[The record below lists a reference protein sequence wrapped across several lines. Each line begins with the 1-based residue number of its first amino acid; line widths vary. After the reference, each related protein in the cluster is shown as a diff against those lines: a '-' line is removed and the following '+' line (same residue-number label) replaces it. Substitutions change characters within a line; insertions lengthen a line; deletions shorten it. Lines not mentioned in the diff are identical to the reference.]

1 MNLIL
6 HIKLTLEPRRP
17 LKETIIGRFLA
28 RNPMARRIV
37 IVGCGVSG
45 TTAAFYARKTDR
57 TSEITIVGDEAL
69 PEYSRCGLPYAFSGM
84 VPTMRSLIGY
94 DEDFYEH
101 TNRIDLKL
109 GATATKIHPDRHVV
123 EVKSRDH
130 VPNELEYDSLILTT
144 GASATT
150 LGVLGST
157 LNGVFTIRTMDDVE
171 GLANYLG
178 ESKTKKVAIIG
189 AGLIGSEMAEALL
202 VRRVGVLQA
211 EIVPEIL
218 PVILDPDMASVVR
231 EKGQEH
237 GVEYRL
243 QSTLEEILGEKGK
256 VRGVRISG
264 HTYDADAVIIAV
276 RVQPN
281 TDLAQSA
288 GILLGESGGIK
299 TDETMLTSARNIYAA
314 GDCIETFDLIT
325 RRHVFFQLATTAVR
339 QSMVAGINAAGGE
352 ARYPGSTGVTTVKL
366 FGLEV
371 ATLGPT
377 TGTAEKIGINPVSVR
392 ITGSTRLSYYP
403 GGKDLTVKL
412 LANPVN
418 GKLLG
423 AQLIGEEG
431 ATLRANFASMAAHL
445 GLTVQQFAE
454 IETCYSPPL
463 APVWDP
469 VTIAAQA
476 LLRKLRPTLAKAQPT
491 VSNS

>member
-1 MNLIL
+1 MV
-6 HIKLTLEPRRP
+6 
-17 LKETIIGRFLA
+17 
-28 RNPMARRIV
+28 RRIV

-69 PEYSRCGLPYAFSGM
+69 PEYSRCGLPYAFSGL

-109 GATATKIHPDRHVV
+109 NITATKIRPDRRVV
-123 EVKSRDH
+123 ELRSQDQAT
-130 VPNELEYDSLILTT
+130 NELYYDSLILTT

-150 LGVLGST
+150 LSVPGST
-157 LNGVFTIRTMDDVE
+157 LGGVFTIRTMNDVE
-171 GLANYLG
+171 GLANYLA
-178 ESKTKKVAIIG
+178 ESKAKKVAIIG

-202 VRRVGVLQA
+202 VREVGVLQA

-231 EKGQEH
+231 EKGEEH
-237 GVEYRL
+237 GVEYHL
-243 QSTLEEILGEKGK
+243 QSSLEEILGEKGK
-256 VRGVRISG
+256 VAGVRISG
-264 HTYDADAVIIAV
+264 HTHDADAVIVAV
-276 RVQPN
+276 RVKPN
-281 TDLAQSA
+281 TELAKAA

-299 TDETMLTSARNIYAA
+299 TDQRMLTSVSNIYAA

-377 TGTAEKIGINPVSVR
+377 SAMAEKIGLNPVSVR

-412 LANPVN
+412 LANRES

-423 AQLIGEEG
+423 VQLIGEEG

-445 GLTVQQFAE
+445 GLTIQEFAE

-476 LLRKLRPTLAKAQPT
+476 LLRKIRPPLPKTGAT
-491 VSNS
+491 ITNS

>member
-1 MNLIL
+1 
-6 HIKLTLEPRRP
+6 
-17 LKETIIGRFLA
+17 
-28 RNPMARRIV
+28 MARRIV

-45 TTAAFYARKTDR
+45 TTAAFYSRKTDR
-57 TSEITIVGDEAL
+57 TSEITIVGDEVL
-69 PEYSRCGLPYAFSGM
+69 PEYSRCGLPYAFSGI

-109 GATATKIHPDRHVV
+109 GVTATRIHPDRRVL
-123 EVKSRDH
+123 ELKSQDQ
-130 VPNELEYDSLILTT
+130 PASELHYDSLILTT
-144 GASATT
+144 GASPTT
-150 LGVLGST
+150 LSVPGST
-157 LNGVFTIRTMDDVE
+157 LNGVFTIRTMNDVE

-178 ESKTKKVAIIG
+178 ESKSRKVAIIG

-202 VRRVGVLQA
+202 VRGVAVLQA

-231 EKGQEH
+231 EKGEEH
-237 GVEYRL
+237 GVEYHL
-243 QSTLEEILGEKGK
+243 QSTLEEILGDNGR
-256 VRGVRISG
+256 VSGVRIST
-264 HTYDADAVIIAV
+264 HTYKVDAVIVAV
-276 RVQPN
+276 RVKPN
-281 TDLAQSA
+281 TELAKDA
-288 GILLGESGGIK
+288 GIVLGESGGIK
-299 TDETMLTSARNIYAA
+299 TDERMLTSKINIYAA
-314 GDCIETFDLIT
+314 GDCIETFDLIS

-339 QSMVAGINAAGGE
+339 QSMVAGINASGGE

-377 TGTAEKIGINPVSVR
+377 TAMAEKIGINPVSVR

-412 LANPVN
+412 LANPEN

-423 AQLIGEEG
+423 AQLVGEE
-431 ATLRANFASMAAHL
+431 ATLRGNFASMAAHL
-445 GLTVQQFAE
+445 GLTVQEFAE

-476 LLRKLRPTLAKAQPT
+476 LLRKLKPPLPKAPAT
-491 VSNS
+491 VLNS

>member
-1 MNLIL
+1 
-6 HIKLTLEPRRP
+6 
-17 LKETIIGRFLA
+17 
-28 RNPMARRIV
+28 MARRIV

-45 TTAAFYARKTDR
+45 TTAAFYARRTDR
-57 TSEITIVGDEAL
+57 TSEITIIGDEVL
-69 PEYSRCGLPYAFSGM
+69 PEYSRCGLPYAFSGV

-94 DEDFYEH
+94 DEDFYEN
-101 TNRIDLKL
+101 TNRIELKL
-109 GATATKIHPDRHVV
+109 GATATRIRPGSRVV
-123 EVKSRDH
+123 EMKSQDH
-130 VPNELEYDSLILTT
+130 VANELQYDSLILTT
-144 GASATT
+144 GASPTT
-150 LGVLGST
+150 LAIPGTT
-157 LNGVFTIRTMDDVE
+157 LNGVFTIRTMNDIE

-178 ESKTKKVAIIG
+178 ESKVKRVAIIG

-202 VRRVGVLQA
+202 VRGVAVLQA

-218 PVILDPDMASVVR
+218 PVILDPDMASVIR
-231 EKGQEH
+231 ERGEEH
-237 GVEYRL
+237 GVEYHL
-243 QSTLEEILGEKGK
+243 QSSLEEILGDKGK
-256 VRGVRISG
+256 VSGVRISG
-264 HTYDADAVIIAV
+264 RSYDADAVIIAV
-276 RVQPN
+276 RVNPN
-281 TDLAQSA
+281 TELARSA
-288 GILLGESGGIK
+288 GILLGESGGVR
-299 TDETMLTSARNIYAA
+299 TDERMLTSVRDIYAA
-314 GDCIETFDLIT
+314 GDCIETFDLVT

-377 TGTAEKIGINPVSVR
+377 TGMAEKIGIHPVSVR

-445 GLTVQQFAE
+445 GLTIQQFAE

-476 LLRKLRPTLAKAQPT
+476 LLRKLRAPTAKASTT

>member
-1 MNLIL
+1 MV
-6 HIKLTLEPRRP
+6 
-17 LKETIIGRFLA
+17 
-28 RNPMARRIV
+28 RRIV

-45 TTAAFYARKTDR
+45 TTAAFYSRKTDR
-57 TSEITIVGDEAL
+57 TSEITIVGDEVL
-69 PEYSRCGLPYAFSGM
+69 PEYSRCGLPYAFSGI

-109 GATATKIHPDRHVV
+109 GVTATKIHPDRRVV
-123 EVKSRDH
+123 EVKSQDRALT
-130 VPNELEYDSLILTT
+130 ELQYDSLILTM
-144 GASATT
+144 GASPTT
-150 LGVLGST
+150 LPVRGST
-157 LNGVFTIRTMDDVE
+157 LTGVFTIRTMSDVE
-171 GLANYLG
+171 GLANFLG
-178 ESKTKKVAIIG
+178 ESKAKKVAIIG

-202 VRRVGVLQA
+202 VRGVAVLQA

-237 GVEYRL
+237 GVQYHL
-243 QSTLEEILGEKGK
+243 QSSLEEILGDKGR
-256 VRGVRISG
+256 VIGVRISG
-264 HTYDADAVIIAV
+264 HTYNADAVIVAI
-276 RVQPN
+276 RVKPN
-281 TDLAQSA
+281 TELAKQA

-299 TDETMLTSARNIYAA
+299 TDESMLTSARSVYAA

-339 QSMVAGINAAGGE
+339 QSMVAGINAAGGD

-377 TGTAEKIGINPVSVR
+377 TAMAEKTGITPVSVR

-403 GGKDLTVKL
+403 GGKDMTVKL
-412 LANPVN
+412 LANPKN

-445 GLTVQQFAE
+445 GLTVHEFAE

-476 LLRKLRPTLAKAQPT
+476 LLRKLRPPLANARAT

>member
-1 MNLIL
+1 MS
-6 HIKLTLEPRRP
+6 
-17 LKETIIGRFLA
+17 
-28 RNPMARRIV
+28 RRIV

-57 TSEITIVGDEAL
+57 ASEITIVGDEVL
-69 PEYSRCGLPYAFSGM
+69 PEYSRCGLPYAFSGI

-94 DEDFYEH
+94 DEEFYEH

-109 GATATKIHPDRHVV
+109 GESVTRILPERRVV
-123 EVKSRDH
+123 VLRSKDH
-130 VPNELEYDSLILTT
+130 SSPELQYDSLIITT
-144 GASATT
+144 GASPTT
-150 LGVLGST
+150 LAVPGSE
-157 LNGVFTIRTMDDVE
+157 LKGVFTVRTMNDVE
-171 GLANYLG
+171 GLANYLR
-178 ESKTKKVAIIG
+178 EAKAKRVAIIG

-202 VRRVGVLQA
+202 VRGVGVLQA

-218 PVILDPDMASVVR
+218 PVILDPDMASIVR
-231 EKGQEH
+231 EKGEEH
-237 GVEYRL
+237 GVEYHL
-243 QSTLEEILGEKGK
+243 QSSLEEIVGEKGK
-256 VRGVRISG
+256 VVGVRISG
-264 HTYDADAVIIAV
+264 RSYDADAVIVAV
-276 RVQPN
+276 RVRPN
-281 TDLAQSA
+281 TELAKDA
-288 GILLGESGGIK
+288 GILLGDSGGIR
-299 TDETMLTSARNIYAA
+299 TDDRMLTSASNVYAA
-314 GDCIETFDLIT
+314 GDCIETFDLVT

-339 QSMVAGINAAGGE
+339 QSMVAGINAGGGE

-377 TGTAEKIGINPVSVR
+377 TAMAEKIGAHPVSVR

-412 LANPVN
+412 LANQEN
-418 GKLLG
+418 GRLLG
-423 AQLIGEEG
+423 AQLVGEEG

-445 GLTVQQFAE
+445 GLTVHQFAE

-476 LLRKLRPTLAKAQPT
+476 LLRKLRLPLEKARRT
-491 VSNS
+491 TSTG

>member
-1 MNLIL
+1 
-6 HIKLTLEPRRP
+6 
-17 LKETIIGRFLA
+17 
-28 RNPMARRIV
+28 
-37 IVGCGVSG
+37 
-45 TTAAFYARKTDR
+45 
-57 TSEITIVGDEAL
+57 
-69 PEYSRCGLPYAFSGM
+69 
-84 VPTMRSLIGY
+84 MRSLIGY

-109 GATATKIHPDRHVV
+109 GVTATRIRPDRRVL
-123 EVKSRDH
+123 ELKSQNQ
-130 VPNELEYDSLILTT
+130 PTSELQYDSLILTT
-144 GASATT
+144 GASPTT
-150 LGVLGST
+150 LAVPGST
-157 LNGVFTIRTMDDVE
+157 LNGVFTIRTMNDVE

-178 ESKTKKVAIIG
+178 ESKSRKVAIIG
-189 AGLIGSEMAEALL
+189 AGLVGSEMAEALL
-202 VRRVGVLQA
+202 VRGVAVLQA

-231 EKGQEH
+231 EKGEEY
-237 GVEYRL
+237 GVEYHL
-243 QSTLEEILGEKGK
+243 QSTIEEILGDNGR
-256 VRGVRISG
+256 VSGVRISD
-264 HTYDADAVIIAV
+264 HTYKVDAVIVAV
-276 RVQPN
+276 RVRPN
-281 TDLAQSA
+281 TELAKDA
-288 GILLGESGGIK
+288 GILLGESGGIR
-299 TDETMLTSARNIYAA
+299 TDERMLTSASNIYAA

-377 TGTAEKIGINPVSVR
+377 TAMAEKIGITPVSVR

-403 GGKDLTVKL
+403 GGKDLIVKL
-412 LANPVN
+412 LASPGN

-423 AQLIGEEG
+423 AQLVGEEG
-431 ATLRANFASMAAHL
+431 ATLRANFASMGAHL

-476 LLRKLRPTLAKAQPT
+476 LLRKLKPPLANT
-491 VSNS
+491 STTFSNG

>member
-1 MNLIL
+1 
-6 HIKLTLEPRRP
+6 
-17 LKETIIGRFLA
+17 
-28 RNPMARRIV
+28 MARRIV

-45 TTAAFYARKTDR
+45 TSAAFYSRKTDR
-57 TSEITIVGDEAL
+57 TSEITIVGDEVF
-69 PEYSRCGLPYAFSGM
+69 PEYSRCGLPYAFSGI

-109 GATATKIHPDRHVV
+109 GVTATRIRPDRRVL
-123 EVKSRDH
+123 ELKSQDQRAS
-130 VPNELEYDSLILTT
+130 ELQYDSLILTT
-144 GASATT
+144 GASPTT
-150 LGVLGST
+150 LAVPGST
-157 LNGVFTIRTMDDVE
+157 LKGVFTIRTMNDVE

-178 ESKTKKVAIIG
+178 ESKSRKVAVIG

-202 VRRVGVLQA
+202 VRGVAVLQA

-231 EKGQEH
+231 EKGEEH
-237 GVEYRL
+237 GVEYHL
-243 QSTLEEILGEKGK
+243 QSTLEEILGDNGR
-256 VRGVRISG
+256 VSGVRISN
-264 HTYDADAVIIAV
+264 HTYKVDAVIVAV
-276 RVQPN
+276 RVRPN
-281 TDLAQSA
+281 TELAKDA
-288 GILLGESGGIK
+288 GIVLGESGGIK
-299 TDETMLTSARNIYAA
+299 TDERMLTSKVNIYAA
-314 GDCIETFDLIT
+314 GDCIETFDLIS

-377 TGTAEKIGINPVSVR
+377 TAVAEKIGINPVSVR

-412 LANPVN
+412 LANPEN

-423 AQLIGEEG
+423 AQLVGEE
-431 ATLRANFASMAAHL
+431 ATLRGNFASMAAHL
-445 GLTVQQFAE
+445 GLTVQEFAE

-476 LLRKLRPTLAKAQPT
+476 LLRKLKPPFQRLPRPSRI
-491 VSNS
+491 VD

>member
-1 MNLIL
+1 
-6 HIKLTLEPRRP
+6 
-17 LKETIIGRFLA
+17 
-28 RNPMARRIV
+28 MARRIV

-45 TTAAFYARKTDR
+45 TTAAFYSRKTDR
-57 TSEITIVGDEAL
+57 TSEITIVGDEVL
-69 PEYSRCGLPYAFSGM
+69 PEYSRCGLPYAFSGI

-109 GATATKIHPDRHVV
+109 GVTATRIRPDRRVL
-123 EVKSRDH
+123 ELKSQNQ
-130 VPNELEYDSLILTT
+130 PASELQYDSLILTT
-144 GASATT
+144 GASPTT
-150 LGVLGST
+150 LAVPGST
-157 LNGVFTIRTMDDVE
+157 LNGVFTIRTMNDVE

-178 ESKTKKVAIIG
+178 ESKSTKVAIIG

-202 VRRVGVLQA
+202 VRGVAVLQA

-231 EKGQEH
+231 EKGEEH
-237 GVEYRL
+237 GVEYYL
-243 QSTLEEILGEKGK
+243 QSTLEEILGDNGR
-256 VRGVRISG
+256 VSGVRISN
-264 HTYDADAVIIAV
+264 HTYKVDAVIVAV
-276 RVQPN
+276 RVRPN
-281 TDLAQSA
+281 TELAKDA
-288 GILLGESGGIK
+288 GIVLGESGGIK
-299 TDETMLTSARNIYAA
+299 TDERMLTSKINIYAA
-314 GDCIETFDLIT
+314 GDCIETFDLIS

-339 QSMVAGINAAGGE
+339 QSMVAGINASGGE
-352 ARYPGSTGVTTVKL
+352 ARYPGSTGVTTVRL

-377 TGTAEKIGINPVSVR
+377 TAMAEKIGINPVSVR

-412 LANPVN
+412 LANPEN

-423 AQLIGEEG
+423 AQLVGEE
-431 ATLRANFASMAAHL
+431 ATLRGNFASMAAHL
-445 GLTVQQFAE
+445 GLTVQEFAE

-476 LLRKLRPTLAKAQPT
+476 LLRKLKPPLPKAPAT